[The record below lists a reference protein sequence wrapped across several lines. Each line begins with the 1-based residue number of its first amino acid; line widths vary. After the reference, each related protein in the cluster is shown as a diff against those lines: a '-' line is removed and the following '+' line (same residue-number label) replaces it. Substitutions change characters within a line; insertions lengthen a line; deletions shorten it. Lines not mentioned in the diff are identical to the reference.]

1 MPRPMWKHTCSKNGS
16 THWMGTPKCRTCQQP
31 GAYDGWQPTTHEAM
45 AQYQTLYRLK
55 PVGGHRRMTDELFA
69 SVRARCEA
77 CRGHGVRDNADRRSW
92 QMCTACR
99 GLGSVFIKP
108 AAEVEELRGRVLAA
122 HPDAAASPIRSIFAG
137 LVVFAEATQEIIWDA
152 VSSAGGVHC
161 EPVFAIAKGGRQDV
175 LTQVPL
181 PADMLHLERVSL
193 LAADSSPLEQLL
205 LWQPTDPT
213 DQYLR
218 RFLLDFGHRVL
229 AAERSRANA
238 G

>member
-1 MPRPMWKHTCSKNGS
+1 
-16 THWMGTPKCRTCQQP
+16 MGTPKCGTCQQH
-31 GAYDGWQPTTHEAM
+31 GAYDGWQPTMHEAM

-69 SVRARCEA
+69 SVQARCEA

-92 QMCTACR
+92 QMCNACR
-99 GLGSVFIKP
+99 GLGSLFTRP
-108 AAEVEELRGRVLAA
+108 ADEIEALRSRVLAA

-137 LVVFAEATQEIIWDA
+137 PVIFALATQEIIGDEV
-152 VSSAGGVHC
+152 VSAAGVPC
-161 EPVFAIAKGGRQDV
+161 EPVFAIPSGGRQDV

-181 PADMLHLERVSL
+181 PADMVHLEGVLR
-193 LAADSSPLEQLL
+193 LAVDSSPLEQLL
-205 LWQPTDPT
+205 LWRPTDEA
-213 DQYLR
+213 DRYLR

-229 AAERSRANA
+229 AAERRRANA